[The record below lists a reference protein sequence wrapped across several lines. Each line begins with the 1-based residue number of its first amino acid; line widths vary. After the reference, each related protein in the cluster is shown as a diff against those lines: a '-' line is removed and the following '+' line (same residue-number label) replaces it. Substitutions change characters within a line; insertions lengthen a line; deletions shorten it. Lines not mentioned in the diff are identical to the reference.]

1 MIRGAPTFLGGA
13 MALAIASAA
22 AVAAGGEQV
31 ARYRGNGDAVRLF
44 DQFDNDGYSLAVSA
58 GPAGSVELSVRV
70 SDSPLASRAPFPTG
84 LPRDRALPHAPER
97 DAFAESSA
105 RGATTEAVAVERIL
119 GALAAAVR
127 YDPDH
132 VRRQDP
138 TAVFA
143 EKRAN
148 CVGLSEL
155 AVDLLRRAGIRAR
168 TVQGVLKTKPGTAGY
183 DREIGGAYHRWIEV
197 HYPDRGFAFSD
208 PSASVNGVDARYLPF
223 SRRAYAKP
231 KDLRLTAVS
240 FAGTLGYGTL
250 PSGQVSLRR
259 RATTR

>member
-1 MIRGAPTFLGGA
+1 MNRGAAAFLAVA
-13 MALAIASAA
+13 MTGSA
-22 AVAAGGEQV
+22 AVAAAGEQV
-31 ARYRGNGDAVRLF
+31 ARYRGDGEAARLF

-58 GPAGSVELSVRV
+58 GPSGSVELSVRV

-84 LPRDRALPHAPER
+84 LPRDRALPPAPER
-97 DAFAESSA
+97 DAFAVSSA
-105 RGATTEAVAVERIL
+105 RGAATEAMAVERIL
-119 GALAAAVR
+119 AALAALVR
-127 YDPDH
+127 YDPDR

-138 TAVFA
+138 SAVFA

-168 TVQGVLKTKPGTAGY
+168 TVQGVLKSDPGTPGY
-183 DREIGGAYHRWIEV
+183 ESRIGGAYHRWIEV

-223 SRRAYAKP
+223 ARRAYAKP
-231 KDLRLTAVS
+231 RDLRLARLSVS
-240 FAGTLGYGTL
+240 GSLAYETLR
-250 PSGQVSLRR
+250 SGDVALRR
-259 RATTR
+259 RALSR

>member
-1 MIRGAPTFLGGA
+1 VKRGAAAFLAAA
-13 MALAIASAA
+13 MTLASA

-31 ARYRGNGDAVRLF
+31 ARYRGMGDAVRLF
-44 DQFDNDGYSLAVSA
+44 DQFDNDGYSLTVSA
-58 GPAGSVELSVRV
+58 GPSGSVELSVRV

-105 RGATTEAVAVERIL
+105 RGAATEAVAVERIL
-119 GALAAAVR
+119 AALAALVR
-127 YDPDH
+127 YDPDR

-138 TAVFA
+138 SAAFV

-168 TVQGVLKTKPGTAGY
+168 TVQGVLKSDPGTSGY
-183 DREIGGAYHRWIEV
+183 DARIGGAYHRWIEV

-223 SRRAYAKP
+223 ARRAYAKP
-231 KDLRLTAVS
+231 KDLRLTGIFFSGAL
-240 FAGTLGYGTL
+240 AYETLR
-250 PSGQVSLRR
+250 SGDVALRR
-259 RATTR
+259 RAIGR

>member
-1 MIRGAPTFLGGA
+1 MNRGAAAFLAVA
-13 MALAIASAA
+13 MTLGSA

-31 ARYRGNGDAVRLF
+31 ARYRGMGDAVRLF
-44 DQFDNDGYSLAVSA
+44 DQFDNDGYSLTVSA
-58 GPAGSVELSVRV
+58 GPSGSVELSVRV

-97 DAFAESSA
+97 DTFAESSA
-105 RGATTEAVAVERIL
+105 RGAATEAVAVERIL
-119 GALAAAVR
+119 AALAALVR
-127 YDPDH
+127 YDPDR

-138 TAVFA
+138 SAVFA

-168 TVQGVLKTKPGTAGY
+168 TVQGVLKSDPGTPGY
-183 DREIGGAYHRWIEV
+183 DGRIGGVYHRWIEV

-231 KDLRLTAVS
+231 KDLRLTPIS
-240 FAGTLGYGTL
+240 FAGRLGYRSVAAGDTNL
-250 PSGQVSLRR
+250 LLRT
-259 RATTR
+259 AAP

>member
-1 MIRGAPTFLGGA
+1 VIRGTSAFLG
-13 MALAIASAA
+13 AIAFAVA
-22 AVAAGGEQV
+22 AVAAGAEQV
-31 ARYRGNGDAVRLF
+31 ARYRGYGDALRLF

-58 GPAGSVELSVRV
+58 GPGGSVELSVRV
-70 SDSPLASRAPFPTG
+70 SDSPLASRAPFPTR
-84 LPRDRALPHAPER
+84 LPRDRNLPRAPER
-97 DAFAESSA
+97 DAFADTSA
-105 RGATTEAVAVERIL
+105 RGATTEAAAVERIL
-119 GALAAAVR
+119 GALAATVR

-138 TAVFA
+138 ATVFS

-168 TVQGVLKTKPGTAGY
+168 TVQGVLKTEPGTPAY
-183 DREIGGAYHRWIEV
+183 DPEIGGAYHRWIEV

-223 SRRAYAKP
+223 SRRAYSRP
-231 KDLRLTAVS
+231 KDLRLTPVLMS
-240 FAGTLGYGTL
+240 GTLGYHSVRAGSTRL
-250 PSGQVSLRR
+250 LLR
-259 RATTR
+259 TREP

>member
-1 MIRGAPTFLGGA
+1 MIRGAPVFLAGA
-13 MALAIASAA
+13 LVIAVASA
-22 AVAAGGEQV
+22 AAGGEQI
-31 ARYRGNGDAVRLF
+31 ARYRGEGEAARLF

-84 LPRDRALPHAPER
+84 LPRDRALPHAPDR

-105 RGATTEAVAVERIL
+105 RGAATQAAAVERIL
-119 GALAAAVR
+119 DALAARVR

-138 TAVFA
+138 SAVFA

-168 TVQGVLKTKPGTAGY
+168 TVQGVLKTEPGTPGY
-183 DREIGGAYHRWIEV
+183 DSRIGGAYHRWIEI

-231 KDLRLTAVS
+231 KDLRLILVTLS
-240 FAGTLGYGTL
+240 GELGYRSVLAGSARL
-250 PSGQVSLRR
+250 LLRSR
-259 RATTR
+259 EP

>member
-1 MIRGAPTFLGGA
+1 MIRGAAAFLAGA
-13 MALAIASAA
+13 MSMAA
-22 AVAAGGEQV
+22 AGVATGGEQV
-31 ARYRGNGDAVRLF
+31 ARYRGEGEAARLF
-44 DQFDNDGYSLAVSA
+44 DQFDNDGYSLAVAA
-58 GPAGSVELSVRV
+58 GPSNSVELSVRV

-84 LPRDRALPHAPER
+84 QPRDRTLPRAPER

-105 RGATTEAVAVERIL
+105 RGARTEAIAVERIL
-119 GALAAAVR
+119 AALAAAVR
-127 YDPDH
+127 YDPDR

-138 TAVFA
+138 STVFA

-168 TVQGVLKTKPGTAGY
+168 TVQGVLKTQPGTPGY
-183 DREIGGAYHRWIEV
+183 DGRIGGAYHRWIEV

-223 SRRAYAKP
+223 SRRAYARP
-231 KDLRLTAVS
+231 RDLRLTAIS
-240 FAGTLGYGTL
+240 FSGDLAYEPLRAGEAA
-250 PSGQVSLRR
+250 LRR
-259 RATTR
+259 RALSR

>member
-1 MIRGAPTFLGGA
+1 VIRGAPAFLGGT
-13 MALAIASAA
+13 MALAVASAA

-44 DQFDNDGYSLAVSA
+44 DQFDNDGCSLAVSA

-84 LPRDRALPHAPER
+84 LPRDRALPHSPER

-132 VRRQDP
+132 ARRQDP

-168 TVQGVLKTKPGTAGY
+168 TVQGVLKTEPGTAGY

-223 SRRAYAKP
+223 ARRAYAKP
-231 KDLRLTAVS
+231 KDLRLTAIS
-240 FAGTLGYGTL
+240 F
-250 PSGQVSLRR
+250 SGALAYESLRGGGAALRR
-259 RATTR
+259 RALSR